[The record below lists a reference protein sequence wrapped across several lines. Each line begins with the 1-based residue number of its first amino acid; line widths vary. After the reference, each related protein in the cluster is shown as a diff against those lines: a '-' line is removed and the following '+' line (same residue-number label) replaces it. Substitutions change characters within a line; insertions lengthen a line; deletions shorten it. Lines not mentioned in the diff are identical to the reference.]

1 MPPLPGQAPEPPL
14 PGQGPTVG
22 GSTRSTSAPPTG
34 SGGGI
39 SGAGAIAGGLLA
51 IAAIAFVLSLESR
64 RATRARRER
73 EPDEAGLETEE
84 AAPEE
89 PGDAD
94 PGAADPPE
102 PTG

>member
-1 MPPLPGQAPEPPL
+1 M
-14 PGQGPTVG
+14 TSG
-22 GSTRSTSAPPTG
+22 GSSGSA

-39 SGAGAIAGGLLA
+39 SGAGVIAGGLLA

-64 RATRARRER
+64 RATRARRDR
-73 EPDEAGLETEE
+73 ESDDVGLEMEE
-84 AAPEE
+84 AAPE
-89 PGDAD
+89 DVD